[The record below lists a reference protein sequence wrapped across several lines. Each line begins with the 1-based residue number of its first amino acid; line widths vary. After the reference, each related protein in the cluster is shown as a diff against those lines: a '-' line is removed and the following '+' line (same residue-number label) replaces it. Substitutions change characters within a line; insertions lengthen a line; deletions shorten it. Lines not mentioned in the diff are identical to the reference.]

1 MFCLQMMA
9 DPDEGDEI
17 DGFGF
22 LRDSRSLQVDLDRF
36 EDTDEVVTL
45 FADVNPEEQQNNR
58 YSS

>member
-1 MFCLQMMA
+1 MMA